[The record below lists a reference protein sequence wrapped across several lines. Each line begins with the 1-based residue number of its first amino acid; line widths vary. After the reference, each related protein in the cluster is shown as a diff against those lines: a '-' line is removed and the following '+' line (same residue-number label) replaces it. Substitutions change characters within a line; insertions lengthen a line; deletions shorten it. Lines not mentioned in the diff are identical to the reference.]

1 MGFRPLYLLAGLFA
15 ALSIA
20 GWIAQFSGW
29 LGGHIYVRGPLW
41 HAHEMIFGF
50 AMAVIV
56 GFMFTAVPNWT
67 QRPTPSGMK
76 LAAITCLWLAGRL
89 FILTPWPML
98 AAAADTGFAIAAAAG
113 IAVPLYASG
122 KSRNYFFVALLLALG
137 GANLAF
143 HLAMA
148 QFIDF
153 KPQLSLQAGMDII
166 LIMMAVMGGRVI
178 PMFTANATPG
188 MQLQR
193 DPRIEFVA
201 LGSLVLLAITS
212 LTPAPPTVVG
222 ALAVIAAL
230 SHVIRLVSWQP
241 WRTAGNPMLWILHV
255 SYAWIVMHLLL
266 RGLSIYGFVSAS
278 AATHALTVGAIGGLT
293 LGMMTRT
300 ARGHTGHPLQAG
312 RAETAAYILV
322 QLAAAIRT
330 FLPIAAPALYLWSIN
345 ISGMLWA
352 SAFLLFCWR
361 FAPIL
366 SQARADGKAG

>member
-15 ALSIA
+15 ALSVLGWTAQFA
-20 GWIAQFSGW
+20 GWM
-29 LGGHIYVRGPLW
+29 GGHVYVRGPLW

-50 AMAVIV
+50 ALAVVV

-67 QRPTPSGMK
+67 QRPTPSGTK
-76 LAAITCLWLAGRL
+76 LAVIVFLWLSGRL
-89 FILTPWPML
+89 FILTPWPLL
-98 AAAADTGFAIAAAAG
+98 AAVTDTGFAIAAAAG

-122 KSRNYFFVALLLALG
+122 KSRNYFFVVLLLALG

-143 HLAMA
+143 QLAMA

-153 KPQLSLQAGMDII
+153 KAQLSLQAGMDII

-178 PMFTANATPG
+178 PMFTANAIPG
-188 MQLQR
+188 AQPHR

-201 LGSLVLLAITS
+201 LASLVLLAITS
-212 LTPAPPTVVG
+212 LTPAPPPVVG
-222 ALAVIAAL
+222 TLAVIAAL
-230 SHVIRLVSWQP
+230 SHAARLVSWQP
-241 WRTAGNPMLWILHV
+241 WRTSGNPILWILHA
-255 SYAWIVMHLLL
+255 SYAWIIVHLLL
-266 RGLSIYGFVSAS
+266 RALSIYGFVSAS

-300 ARGHTGHPLQAG
+300 ARGHTGRPLQAG
-312 RAETAAYILV
+312 RAETTAYALV

-330 FLPIAAPALYLWSIN
+330 FLPIAAPGLYLWSIN
-345 ISGMLWA
+345 LSGMLWA
-352 SAFLLFCWR
+352 TAFLLFCWR

-366 SQARADGKAG
+366 WQARADGKAS